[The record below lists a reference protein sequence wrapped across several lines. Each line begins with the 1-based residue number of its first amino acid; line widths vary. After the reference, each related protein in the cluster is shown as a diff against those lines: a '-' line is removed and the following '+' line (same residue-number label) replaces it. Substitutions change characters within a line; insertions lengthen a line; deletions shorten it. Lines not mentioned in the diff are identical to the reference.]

1 MLKQAKSRTI
11 EKSKLTELLDKLAQD
26 YYLIAPVRNNNDVSF
41 QPVQSG
47 SKVTLDYINTA
58 LSPKNAFFPQ
68 TETLF
73 RFSRDDGQGVKIEP
87 GTEAGREQV
96 IFGIRPCDAR
106 GLRLLDLAFDGQYKD
121 SYYLNRRE
129 KTTLIGL
136 ACFNPYL
143 TCFCPTFGID
153 PTSGDDVDILFSD
166 IGDRYLAE
174 ASTDKGAALLER
186 FAKVFTELRGDEEQ
200 LRKARKAGLV
210 EMKRLDVSAIA
221 NEMAPLY
228 GSDYWDSIGMKC
240 LGCGICTYLCP
251 TCYCFDIA
259 DVNLDEGGERFRCWD
274 SCMFPEFTLMASGE
288 NPRPDRKARIQQRFF
303 HKLQYFHARYGELAC
318 VGCGRCIR
326 CCPVNIDITRIIEDV
341 ISGKAGND

>member
-1 MLKQAKSRTI
+1 MTSQTKSRII
-11 EKSKLTELLDKLAQD
+11 EKGKLTKLLDKLAHD
-26 YYLIAPVRNNNDVSF
+26 YHLIAPVRDNNVSF
-41 QPVQSG
+41 RRVESG
-47 SKVTLDYINTA
+47 SEVTLDYINTV

-73 RFSRDDGQGVKIEP
+73 RFSRDNNGGLGLEQDD
-87 GTEAGREQV
+87 EADREHV

-106 GLRLLDLAFDGQYKD
+106 SLRLMDMVFNGQYKD

-136 ACFNPYL
+136 ACFDPAE

-153 PTSGDDVDILFSD
+153 PASGEDVDILFSD
-166 IGDRYLAE
+166 IGDRYLVE
-174 ASTDKGAALLER
+174 ASTEKGAALLDR
-186 FAKVFTELRGDEEQ
+186 FAEFFDKLKGDEEQ
-200 LRKARKAGLV
+200 LRENRKAGLAG
-210 EMKRLDVSAIA
+210 MKKLDVNAIA
-221 NEMAPLY
+221 DKMAPLY
-228 GSDYWDSIGMKC
+228 EGDYWDSIGMKC

-251 TCYCFDIA
+251 TCHCFDIA

-288 NPRPDRKARIQQRFF
+288 NPRPNRKARVQQRFF
-303 HKLQYFHARYGELAC
+303 HKLKYFPDRNGEVAC

-326 CCPVNIDITRIIEDV
+326 YCPVNIDIAKIIEDV
-341 ISGKAGND
+341 TSGKAGNE